1 MENVQAL
8 DYRSALE
15 QRNRR
20 AILEELAK
28 AGGQIQSLPLKRS
41 VGLSQ
46 NTFEHHINILR
57 MNNIISIEGDK
68 IRLER
73 KTPLCYIFNSTKIP
87 YVYLGLLGERKGRSE
102 SETETAL
109 KLLAK
114 ENLNFERV
122 IVLTTEK
129 CETQWEKFIAVPVEW
144 KLIGE
149 REIRRI
155 ETIQSKVEPHL
166 IDLAKNYI
174 LVMDC
179 TSLTKPATIAYYKLA
194 TKHSVPLIYVYEDRK
209 ELSWIISKEDL
220 KKKLLPDEKSNKKGE
235 ASREEDAKHI
245 KFYQTAFKNENWKR
259 VLKELATVGKPIG
272 IGDLAEKAKMGKST
286 LSHILD
292 IFEEEKII
300 TSTRG
305 ERLMYTKRKN
315 DSKKEK
321 GKHIR
326 HTVELT
332 HKSPLCYIFDSTNV
346 NYAYLGLLGRR
357 EQRSESETE
366 TALKLLAKE
375 NFPKNSKDQKHEIKV
390 TVFETYKSIPEWEN
404 IAPSNINWHLLRDEE
419 ITNVKT
425 VEEKVEQVLKELIRN
440 HILVMDCTALNKP
453 ATIAYYKLAEKYMIP
468 LIYVYEDEKELI
480 WLISKEDIKR
490 ELLPPTEKDE
500 RQN

>member
-1 MENVQAL
+1 M

-28 AGGQIQSLPLKRS
+28 AGGQNQSLPLKGS

-46 NTFEHHINILR
+46 NTFGHQINILR
-57 MNNIISIEGDK
+57 MNNVISIEGDK

-87 YVYLGLLGERKGRSE
+87 YAYLGLLGERKGRSE

-114 ENLNFERV
+114 ENF
-122 IVLTTEK
+122 
-129 CETQWEKFIAVPVEW
+129 P
-144 KLIGE
+144 
-149 REIRRI
+149 
-155 ETIQSKVEPHL
+155 
-166 IDLAKNYI
+166 
-174 LVMDC
+174 
-179 TSLTKPATIAYYKLA
+179 
-194 TKHSVPLIYVYEDRK
+194 
-209 ELSWIISKEDL
+209 
-220 KKKLLPDEKSNKKGE
+220 
-235 ASREEDAKHI
+235 
-245 KFYQTAFKNENWKR
+245 
-259 VLKELATVGKPIG
+259 
-272 IGDLAEKAKMGKST
+272 
-286 LSHILD
+286 
-292 IFEEEKII
+292 
-300 TSTRG
+300 
-305 ERLMYTKRKN
+305 
-315 DSKKEK
+315 
-321 GKHIR
+321 
-326 HTVELT
+326 
-332 HKSPLCYIFDSTNV
+332 
-346 NYAYLGLLGRR
+346 
-357 EQRSESETE
+357 
-366 TALKLLAKE
+366 KE
-375 NFPKNSKDQKHEIKV
+375 NSQSEKDQKHEIKV

-404 IAPSNINWHLLRDEE
+404 ITPSNINWHLLRDEE